1 MEPQVLQQI
10 RKSLLSVLADRF
22 RGVVLYGSEARG
34 KAMADSDIDILVLLD
49 GPVDIGSDLRLIIR
63 ALYPLQLKI
72 GRPIH
77 STPVDVQAYQAGQF
91 ALYRNAKSEGI
102 QI

>member
-1 MEPQVLQQI
+1 MNLEQI
-10 RKSLLSVLADRF
+10 HRSLLPVFADRL
-22 RGVVLYGSEARG
+22 RGVVLYGSEATG
-34 KAMADSDIDILVLLD
+34 KAMADSDIDILVILD
-49 GPVDIGSDLRLIIR
+49 GPVNIGRDLRLIIR

-72 GRPIH
+72 GRTIH

-91 ALYRNAKSEGI
+91 ALYRNAKREGI